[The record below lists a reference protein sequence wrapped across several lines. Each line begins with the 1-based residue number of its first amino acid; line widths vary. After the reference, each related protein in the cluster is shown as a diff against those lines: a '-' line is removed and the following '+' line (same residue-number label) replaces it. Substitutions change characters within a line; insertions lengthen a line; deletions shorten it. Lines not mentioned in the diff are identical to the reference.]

1 MTTDQNGS
9 ATDTGATE
17 QAPANSNPEPKQ
29 PTGQQQHMIPKGRF
43 DEVVGQKKAAEA
55 ALEEI
60 ATSIVE
66 EVPEDMRDLIP
77 ADLPPAARIKWVR
90 AAMAKGIFGGPAGV
104 TNPDA
109 KRPGAKAPA
118 DMSGMNPRQMM
129 AMGYTTSK

>member
-1 MTTDQNGS
+1 MTDPNGS

-29 PTGQQQHMIPKGRF
+29 PTGQQHMIPKGRF

-77 ADLPPAARIKWVR
+77 AELSAAGRIKWVR
-90 AAMAKGIFGGPAGV
+90 AAMQKGIFGSPAGV
-104 TNPDA
+104 TNPDS

>member
-9 ATDTGATE
+9 APDSGAPA
-17 QAPANSNPEPKQ
+17 QAPDQNNHEPKQ
-29 PTGQQQHMIPKGRF
+29 PQAHMIPKGRF

-60 ATSIVE
+60 ATSLVE
-66 EVPEDMRDLIP
+66 EVPEDMRDIIP
-77 ADLPPAARIKWVR
+77 DLPPAARIKWVR
-90 AAMAKGIFGGPAGV
+90 AAMQKGIFGSPAGV

-118 DMSGMNPRQMM
+118 DLSGMNPRQMM
-129 AMGYTTSK
+129 ANGYNTSK

>member
-1 MTTDQNGS
+1 MTDQNGS
-9 ATDTGATE
+9 APDSGAPA
-17 QAPANSNPEPKQ
+17 QAPDNSNPEPKQ
-29 PTGQQQHMIPKGRF
+29 PQDHLIPKSRF
-43 DEVVGQKKAAEA
+43 DQVVGQKKAAEA
-55 ALEEI
+55 QLEEI
-60 ATSIVE
+60 AASILA
-66 EVPEDMRDLIP
+66 EVPEDMQDLVP

-90 AAMAKGIFGGPAGV
+90 AAMAKGIFGGPAGA

>member
-9 ATDTGATE
+9 ATDTGATT
-17 QAPANSNPEPKQ
+17 QAPDQSNTEPKQ
-29 PTGQQQHMIPKGRF
+29 QPQGHMIPKGRF

-60 ATSIVE
+60 ATSLVDEI
-66 EVPEDMRDLIP
+66 PEDMRDIIP
-77 ADLPPAARIKWVR
+77 DLPPAARIKWVR
-90 AAMAKGIFGGPAGV
+90 AAMQKGIFGSQAGV

-118 DMSGMNPRQMM
+118 DMSGLNPRQIM
-129 AMGYTTSK
+129 AMGYTTSKQ

>member
-1 MTTDQNGS
+1 MTDQDGS
-9 ATDTGATE
+9 TPDSGAPA
-17 QAPANSNPEPKQ
+17 QAPANSNQEPNKPQ
-29 PTGQQQHMIPKGRF
+29 AQQHLVPKSRL
-43 DEVVGQKKAAEA
+43 DEVIGQKKAAEA

-60 ATSIVE
+60 AASILA

-90 AAMAKGIFGGPAGV
+90 AAMAKGIFGSPAGA

-129 AMGYTTSK
+129 ATGYNTSK

>member
-1 MTTDQNGS
+1 MTDPNGS
-9 ATDTGATE
+9 APDSG
-17 QAPANSNPEPKQ
+17 APAQDPDQNNQEPKQ
-29 PTGQQQHMIPKGRF
+29 PQGHMIPKGRF

-60 ATSIVE
+60 ATSITE

-90 AAMAKGIFGGPAGV
+90 AAMAKGIFGAPAGV
-104 TNPDA
+104 TNPDS
-109 KRPGAKAPA
+109 KRPGSKAPA

>member
-9 ATDTGATE
+9 APDSGAPA
-17 QAPANSNPEPKQ
+17 QAPDQSNTEPKQ
-29 PTGQQQHMIPKGRF
+29 QTQGHMIPKGRF

-60 ATSIVE
+60 ASSIVE

-77 ADLPPAARIKWVR
+77 AELSAAGRIKWVR
-90 AAMAKGIFGGPAGV
+90 AAMAKGIFGSPAGA
-104 TNPDA
+104 TNPDS

-118 DMSGMNPRQMM
+118 DMSGMNPRQIM
-129 AMGYTTSK
+129 AMGYNTSK

>member
-1 MTTDQNGS
+1 MPTDQNGS
-9 ATDTGATE
+9 ASDNGEPTKAPE
-17 QAPANSNPEPKQ
+17 QNNPEPKQ
-29 PTGQQQHMIPKGRF
+29 QPQGHMIPKGRF

-60 ATSIVE
+60 ATSLVE
-66 EVPEDMRDLIP
+66 EVPEDMRDLIT

-104 TNPDA
+104 ANPDA

-118 DMSGMNPRQMM
+118 DFSGMNPRQIM
-129 AMGYTTSK
+129 AHGYTTSK

>member
-1 MTTDQNGS
+1 MTDPNGS
-9 ATDTGATE
+9 ATDTDATAK
-17 QAPANSNPEPKQ
+17 APDQNNQEPKQ
-29 PTGQQQHMIPKGRF
+29 PQGQHMIPKGRF

-60 ATSIVE
+60 ASSLVE

-90 AAMAKGIFGGPAGV
+90 AAMAKGIFGAQAGA
-104 TNPDA
+104 TNPDS
-109 KRPGAKAPA
+109 KRPGAKAPP
-118 DMSGMNPRQMM
+118 DLSGLNPRQMM